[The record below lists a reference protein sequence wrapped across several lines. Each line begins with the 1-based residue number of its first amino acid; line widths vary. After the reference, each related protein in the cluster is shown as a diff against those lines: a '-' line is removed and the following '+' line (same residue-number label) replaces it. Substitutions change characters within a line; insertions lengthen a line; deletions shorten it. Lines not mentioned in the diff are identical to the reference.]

1 LTKLRELKEIA
12 KDLNAIHDEMKKWI
26 LNLGREST
34 KAEWDKLVKKEVE
47 LEREFDKSLDEKYKM
62 K

>member
-1 LTKLRELKEIA
+1 MREPKDIA
-12 KDLNAIHDEMKKWI
+12 KDLEANHDEMKKW
-26 LNLGREST
+26 LHHLGRESA

-47 LEREFDKSLDEKYKM
+47 LEKEFDKSLEEKYKM

>member
-1 LTKLRELKEIA
+1 MTKLREIKEIA
-12 KDLNAIHDEMKKWI
+12 KDLGAIHDEMKKWV
-26 LNLGREST
+26 LNLGRESA
-34 KAEWDKLVKKEVE
+34 KAEWDKLVKKKVE

>member
-1 LTKLRELKEIA
+1 MTKLRELKEIS
-12 KDLNAIHDEMKKWI
+12 KDLDAIQDEMKKWI
-26 LNLGREST
+26 LNLGRESAR
-34 KAEWDKLVKKEVE
+34 AEWDKLIKKEVE

>member
-1 LTKLRELKEIA
+1 LTKLRELKEIS
-12 KDLNAIHDEMKKWI
+12 KDLDAIQDEMKKWI
-26 LNLGREST
+26 LNLGRESAR
-34 KAEWDKLVKKEVE
+34 AEWDKLIKKEVE

>member
-1 LTKLRELKEIA
+1 MTKLRELKEIS
-12 KDLNAIHDEMKKWI
+12 KDLDAIQDEMKKWI
-26 LNLGREST
+26 LNLGRESAR
-34 KAEWDKLVKKEVE
+34 AEWDKLTKKEVE